1 MWQVYQE
8 AYTCPSVRF
17 HPAEHCFIAQSNADY
32 IAVFSGRAPFKMNKV
47 KRFQGHQVSGYR
59 IQCNFSPDG
68 ESVVTGSAD
77 GYVYFYNYR
86 SAQLIKKYASHEGV
100 CSDAVYHPFLP
111 SVVATCGWDCTVSIF
126 E

>member
-1 MWQVYQE
+1 LE

-17 HPAEHCFIAQSNADY
+17 HPFEQCFIAQSNANY
-32 IAVFSGRAPFKMNKV
+32 IAIFSGRSPFKLNKY
-47 KRFQGHQVSGYR
+47 KRFEGHQVAGFR

-68 ESVVTGSAD
+68 ESLVTGSAD
-77 GYVYFYNYR
+77 GYVYFYNYH
-86 SAQLIKKYASHEGV
+86 SSKLLKKLKAHEGV

-111 SVVATCGWDCTVSIF
+111 SVVATCGWDGIVSIF